1 MYGVHDGRTRPS
13 IKRMVYS
20 CLAGIVPDGAG
31 VTGVGAQRL
40 ASAESFLSGSPVLC
54 LFDLLKRLIGSGIL
68 ALCDAVEL
76 GLLSMATKIASTLP
90 DPSSASAI
98 ESSAGLLGGPGGGR
112 GLLAFGLGFGAGVG
126 RGCLVRSDFGGSSG
140 GGGFSGGGAFAGGVA
155 GVET

>member
-1 MYGVHDGRTRPS
+1 MRNGRARKP

-20 CLAGIVPDGAG
+20 CPVGIVPDGAG
-31 VTGVGAQRL
+31 VIGVGAQRL
-40 ASAESFLSGSPVLC
+40 ASAESVLSGSPILC
-54 LFDLLKRLIGSGIL
+54 LFDLLNRLIGSGIL

-90 DPSSASAI
+90 EPSSASAI
-98 ESSAGLLGGPGGGR
+98 VSSAGLLGGPGGGR
-112 GLLAFGLGFGAGVG
+112 GLLVFGLGFAAGVG